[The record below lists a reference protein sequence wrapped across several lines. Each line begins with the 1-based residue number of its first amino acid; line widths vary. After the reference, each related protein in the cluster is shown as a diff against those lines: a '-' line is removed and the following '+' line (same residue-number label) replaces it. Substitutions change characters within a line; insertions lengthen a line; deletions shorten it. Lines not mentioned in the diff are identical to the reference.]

1 MKASKLLVALVMG
14 LGIAVATDHL
24 AGAQTGTILVQ
35 LPSANVERA
44 TIERQLAAALS
55 ASGKKLTQAQLG
67 QTTRQIQQQ
76 LAGAGGTAEG
86 KVHIDAWGL
95 VIDVEW

>member
-1 MKASKLLVALVMG
+1 MKGSKLLIALFVG
-14 LGIAVATDHL
+14 LGIATASGPVA
-24 AGAQTGTILVQ
+24 AQTILVQ
-35 LPSANVERA
+35 LPSAKVERT
-44 TIERQLAAALS
+44 TIQRELSAALS
-55 ASGKKLTQAQLG
+55 AAGKRLTQAQLD
-67 QTTRQIQQQ
+67 QTTRQIEQQ

>member
-1 MKASKLLVALVMG
+1 MKASKLLVAMLLG
-14 LGIAVATDHL
+14 LGIAM
-24 AGAQTGTILVQ
+24 AGGPSQAQTGTVLVQ
-35 LPSANVERA
+35 LPSANVERT
-44 TIERQLAAALS
+44 TIQRELVAALS
-55 ASGKKLTQAQLG
+55 ASGKKLTQAQLD
-67 QTTRQIQQQ
+67 QTTRQIHQQ